1 MSDRKPGAGW
11 FDESDNPPMNTP
23 EQRQAAFEV
32 VKRYS
37 ETASLAEL
45 VAMLGLTARGGADA

>member
-11 FDESDNPPMNTP
+11 FDESDNLPMNTP

-37 ETASLAEL
+37 ETASLGEL
-45 VAMLGLTARGGADA
+45 VAMLGLSEEVRA

>member
-11 FDESDNPPMNTP
+11 FNEKESAYVNSP
-23 EQRQAAFEV
+23 EQREAAFEV

-37 ETASLAEL
+37 ETASLGEL
-45 VAMLGLTARGGADA
+45 VAMLGLTEEAHA